1 MSTEPVL
8 PESAVA
14 TTEPQRSELT
24 VRQRQKMEA
33 VGQLAAGLAHEINT
47 PSQFIL
53 DNLNFL
59 QDVWSDLMGLFDG
72 TVKPE
77 NIDIAYLRQE
87 VPAAISQ
94 SVEGIERISK
104 IAKAMRNFS
113 HPGGEREWLNINQA
127 IESTAI
133 ISRNEWKYFAELFVD
148 LDLSIPE
155 LFIHAAEF
163 KHVLLN
169 LVINAAHAIEARG
182 HHEGDERIDLI
193 TRLVGDWVEI
203 SVRDTGVGIP
213 EAIRPRIFDPF
224 FTTKPVG
231 KGTGQGLTIAYNVVQ
246 QHGGSLDFV
255 SEVGQGTTFTIRLPA
270 TRLESTDEHH
280 NANPVC

>member
-1 MSTEPVL
+1 M
-8 PESAVA
+8 ES
-14 TTEPQRSELT
+14 
-24 VRQRQKMEA
+24 

-59 QDVWSDLMGLFDG
+59 QDIWRDLMGLFDG

-77 NIDIAYLRQE
+77 NIDIAYLREE

-94 SVEGIERISK
+94 SIEGIERISK

-113 HPGGEREWLNINQA
+113 HPGGKREWININQA

-133 ISRNEWKYFAELFVD
+133 ISRNEWKYFAELYVD
-148 LDLSIPE
+148 LDPQIPD

-182 HHEGDERIDLI
+182 HHEGDERIDI
-193 TRLVGDWVEI
+193 KTRLVEDNWVEI
-203 SVRDTGVGIP
+203 MVSDTGVGIP
-213 EAIRPRIFDPF
+213 DNIRERIFDPF
-224 FTTKPVG
+224 FTTKPIG

-246 QHGGSLDFV
+246 QHGGSLSFV
-255 SEVGQGTTFTIRLPA
+255 SEVNQGTTFTIRLPA
-270 TRLESTDEHH
+270 THLESTDEHH
-280 NANPVC
+280 NANPIC